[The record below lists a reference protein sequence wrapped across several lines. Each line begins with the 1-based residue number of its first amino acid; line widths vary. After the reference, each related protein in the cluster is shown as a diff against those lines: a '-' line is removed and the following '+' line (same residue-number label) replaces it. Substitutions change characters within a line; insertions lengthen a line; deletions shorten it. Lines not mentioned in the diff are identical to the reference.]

1 MAKPPPVRFVVGLS
15 ALGVSLAVLGALG
28 AGTGI
33 QGADHKDAPLA
44 AEQAAADIADIYAF
58 ASPERA
64 GNVALVMTVNPL
76 SVPGSAAYR
85 FSPYVLY
92 QFHLDVTD
100 DLQDDLT
107 LSFSFGPASAGQ
119 PQSYTV
125 NGLGAPIVGL
135 TTPPSVGKTPN
146 TPRIDGRSGIRVFV
160 GQRDDPFFA
169 DIVGLMRY
177 LGGPFTPANG
187 LRGAG
192 DAPRDSFAG
201 ANVSAIVI
209 ELPPPHPPMVKA
221 WASTMQG
228 PVTSNPWLLDQ
239 WNRWQAERMARN
251 LDANDWEAFRLHL
264 RGLRAPDPGEWPV
277 ALTQVDR
284 MAIPAING
292 VLIASAQKDAF
303 NQGMP
308 ADDVAN
314 YRAAVAARI
323 SALRGAVRPVLPA
336 EDAPGVPADALASV
350 LIPDVVTVDG
360 SKPIQFPNGRRLT
373 DDVVDAALGLV
384 LNRGNVLGGGPGVSD
399 GIDGNDVPFLTTFPY
414 LAPPHQPQ

>member
-1 MAKPPPVRFVVGLS
+1 MAKTPPARFVVGLS

-28 AGTGI
+28 VATGI

-64 GNVALVMTVNPL
+64 GNVALAMTVNPL

-92 QFHLDVTD
+92 QFHLDVTG

-107 LSFSFGPASAGQ
+107 ISFSFGPGQ

-125 NGLGAPIVGL
+125 SGLGAPIVGL
-135 TTPPSVGKTPN
+135 TTPPSVRKTPN
-146 TPRIDGRSGIRVFV
+146 PPRIDGRSGIRVFA

-169 DIVGLMRY
+169 DIVGLFRY

-192 DAPRDSFAG
+192 DTPMDTFAG

-209 ELPPPHPPMVKA
+209 ELPPSHPALVKA
-221 WASTMQG
+221 WASTMRG

-251 LDANDWEAFRLHL
+251 LDANDWEAFRLHM
-264 RGLRAPDPGEWPV
+264 RGLRAPDPGDTPLT
-277 ALTQVDR
+277 LTQVDR

-292 VLIASAQKDAF
+292 VLIAPAQKEAF

-308 ADDVAN
+308 VDDVAN
-314 YRAAVAARI
+314 YRAAVDARI
-323 SALRGAVRPVLPA
+323 RALRGAVRSVLPP
-336 EDAPGVPADALASV
+336 EDAPGVPADVLASV
-350 LIPDVVTVDG
+350 LIPDVVTVDT

-384 LNRGNVLGGGPGVSD
+384 LNRGNVLGGGPGVGD
-399 GIDGNDVPFLTTFPY
+399 GIDGNDVPFLATFPY